1 MRQSD
6 QLAGFV
12 RNALQSGRS
21 SAEIDAALSD
31 AGWSPRER
39 EDALS
44 AWVEADGFPPVP
56 RPRPYVSAREA
67 LLYGLLFISLGM
79 IAFHLTQLGFRLID
93 TLLPEDQDSLPYIRA
108 GMRWPMAALITFTP
122 VFLLLNNWIQRR
134 TSADQGR
141 RRSLV
146 RKWFASITLLIAAL
160 TLMGDLVA
168 TVYALLNGEITMSF
182 ALKALLVAAVAGLV
196 VAYYRDELND

>member
-6 QLAGFV
+6 QVAGFV

-21 SAEIDAALSD
+21 SAEIDAALSA
-31 AGWSPRER
+31 AGWSPQER
-39 EDALS
+39 EDALG
-44 AWVEADGFPPVP
+44 AWVAADGFPPVP

-93 TLLPEDQDSLPYIRA
+93 ALLPEDRDSLPYIRA

-122 VFLLLNNWIQRR
+122 VFLLLNNWVQRR

-160 TLMGDLVA
+160 TLMGDLVV
-168 TVYALLNGEITMSF
+168 TVYALLNGDITMRF

-196 VAYYRDELND
+196 VAYYRDELNE